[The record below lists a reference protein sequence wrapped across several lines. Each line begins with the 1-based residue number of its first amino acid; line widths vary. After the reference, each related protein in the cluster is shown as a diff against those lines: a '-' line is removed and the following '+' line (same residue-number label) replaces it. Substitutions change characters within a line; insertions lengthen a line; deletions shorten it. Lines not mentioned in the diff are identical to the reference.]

1 MADPVVSRRDVARS
15 GQQVFGASVAAGV
28 RQPVSVGV
36 APVRQLAAMGHN
48 RQSGSS
54 TTGLN
59 C

>member
-1 MADPVVSRRDVARS
+1 MADPVVSRRDVARG
-15 GQQVFGASVAAGV
+15 GQKVFGASVAAGV